1 MTDKTLDGSFSPVVQ
16 LRRTE
21 GGEDWTVAHNVGETS
36 DYSAVLEM
44 QKKVDGKERLT
55 GNSIL
60 VSVITCRTIKQGVA
74 METGKTSPQYFDACT
89 IIELHPDDFK
99 ALGLGKNT
107 NVKVTSAVGSVVLKA
122 VETTQSLYPGLAHIP
137 MGPWA
142 NILVPAYT
150 YSTGE
155 PCFKGF
161 DCTVEPAP
169 QERILGAVELMR
181 KKCGLIP

>member
-1 MTDKTLDGSFSPVVQ
+1 MTDAKFSPVIDQ
-16 LRRTE
+16 E
-21 GGEDWTVAHNVGETS
+21 NEDWTVAHNVGKTS
-36 DYSAVLEM
+36 DYSAVLTLQEKM
-44 QKKVDGKERLT
+44 PGKERLS
-55 GNSIL
+55 GNSII

-74 METGKTSPQYFDACT
+74 METGKTSPEYFDACT
-89 IIELHPDDFK
+89 IIELHPDDFR
-99 ALGLGKNT
+99 ALGISRNT

-161 DCTVEPAP
+161 DCRVEPAP
-169 QERILGAVELMR
+169 QERILGAVELMNVKTGI
-181 KKCGLIP
+181 KK